1 MRVCVDGGCRA
12 PQNAVQSNSTAPPVP
27 RGFKGPSSP
36 SQIWLRRPGW
46 EAPVWSAWGGHA
58 AAGRASLRWCPPP
71 RSYLSLPAPHLGAGR
86 LSAPLGSSPRQL
98 GRSLGAGGLGGRGAP
113 GRPLRRRR
121 RGPGLRRGLGWG
133 AEAAR
138 ADKGRGRS
146 CGETVRD
153 AASAEPAPAPSG
165 PSSPSHGRRSG
176 PLPATRGSAS
186 WALIPESSERW
197 CSGLLVP
204 FQTSVIAAG
213 TWG

>member
-1 MRVCVDGGCRA
+1 MGSPCLVCLGWARCSWEGLAAMVPPLPGVIYHFRLLTWGPGASLLRWAAARGSSGAPWGRA
-12 PQNAVQSNSTAPPVP
+12 ASGEGRSGPAPPEAEA
-27 RGFKGPSSP
+27 GA
-36 SQIWLRRPGW
+36 RP
-46 EAPVWSAWGGHA
+46 
-58 AAGRASLRWCPPP
+58 AAG
-71 RSYLSLPAPHLGAGR
+71 AGM
-86 LSAPLGSSPRQL
+86 G
-98 GRSLGAGGLGGRGAP
+98 
-113 GRPLRRRR
+113 
-121 RGPGLRRGLGWG
+121 G

-176 PLPATRGSAS
+176 PLPATPGSAS
-186 WALIPESSERW
+186 WALIPESSESW